1 MRRSKV
7 IIGILQHVVCCQ
19 QRGIA
24 RLSGSHPGF
33 ARRMLGLH
41 RLEFAFELGNIRGK
55 GSVCVLEDLEAFLCG
70 IYLGSEIDI
79 LLLQSGYPV
88 LPVVRKPALFII

>member
-33 ARRMLGLH
+33 ARRVLRLH
-41 RLEFAFELGNIRGK
+41 RLEFAFEPGDIRGE
-55 GSVCVLEDLEAFLCG
+55 GGVCILEDLKAFLGG
-70 IYLGSEIDI
+70 IQLGSEIDI

-88 LPVVRKPALFII
+88 LPIIRKPALFVI